1 MSQKGAEDGYVKSI
15 TKGNVTL
22 GEFDKGQNSGWLYK
36 VNNFLPAI
44 PLTSYKLSGGDEILW
59 YYTVDYKQ
67 DPAAGGMDTPEKD
80 VTTSGSGASTTTK
93 SPTDVTVSNKTNTDG
108 TSESTAVV
116 TVKKENQEEITSS

>member
-1 MSQKGAEDGYVKSI
+1 M
-15 TKGNVTL
+15 
-22 GEFDKGQNSGWLYK
+22 YK

-67 DPAAGGMDTPEKD
+67 DPAAGVMDTPEKD
-80 VTTSGSGASTTTK
+80 VTTSGSGASTTSK

-108 TSESTAVV
+108 TVESTATV
-116 TVKKENQEEITSS
+116 TVKKENQDEIIKQAKENNSKDIVLDVAASASKGADNIQ